1 MRCLAFAEEWKKS
14 SKNIFFIS
22 NCKDNNIIKKIT
34 ENGFNFILV
43 QDSYPNPGDIKVTL
57 SIINKYYLGRS
68 SWVLID
74 GYNFDVTYQNQ
85 IRKNGNSLVLI
96 DDISHLSDYS
106 ADIIVN
112 QNISAEK
119 LNYNCS
125 EKTKLLLGS
134 SYTIIR
140 DDFLKFGRTDKRK
153 FSKPRNLLIT
163 LGGSNPFNFSSRLVK
178 ILNLYKKSKLN
189 IKVVVGSLTKYN
201 KMNLDSFYHEIDF
214 VQIKPNDMPKLMAWA
229 DIAISSGGSTPW
241 ELAFMGLPGFVI
253 CFAENQIRSMSRL
266 HKYGSI
272 INLGWYEDLTN
283 KRLLFNMEK
292 LLNDKSSRINMS
304 IKGMKLIDY
313 NGRKRI
319 IHNMKF
325 FHS

>member
-22 NCKDNNIIKKIT
+22 NCKDNNIVKKIT
-34 ENGFNFILV
+34 QNGFNFILV
-43 QDSYPNPGDIKVTL
+43 KDSYPNPDDIKVTL
-57 SIINKYYLGRS
+57 SIINKNDLGGS

-74 GYNFDVTYQNQ
+74 GYNFDVTYQNE
-85 IRKNGNSLVLI
+85 IKKNGNKLIFI
-96 DDISHLSDYS
+96 DDIAHLSNYS

-125 EKTKLLLGS
+125 EKTELLLGS
-134 SYTIIR
+134 RYTIIR

-163 LGGSNPFNFSSRLVK
+163 LGGSNPFNFSSKLVK
-178 ILNLYKKSKLN
+178 FINLYKTSKLN
-189 IKVVVGSLTKYN
+189 IKVVVGSLAKHN
-201 KMNLDSFYHEIDF
+201 KMDLDSFYHEIDF
-214 VQIKPNDMPKLMAWA
+214 VQIKPNDMPRLMAWA

-241 ELAFMGLPGFVI
+241 ELAFMGLPGLVI
-253 CFAENQIRSMSRL
+253 CFAENQIHSMNRL

-283 KRLLFNMEK
+283 KRLLSDMEK
-292 LLNDKSSRINMS
+292 LLNNKLSRINMS
-304 IKGMKLIDY
+304 MKGMKLIDG

-319 IHNMKF
+319 IDTMKY